1 MEERHEIIHF
11 SEQVPGKIFLHKLG
25 SVPKHWHRSIEVLFV
40 LAGTVSVVI
49 DDRTYLLKSTDI
61 VAINSLSTHELYS
74 DGAELLAFQINLSKS
89 HFFEEYKDCYFD
101 CCSCDDTDNPR
112 FDLLRHL
119 LARLIKENSVGEN
132 KLISHSIIALL
143 LNELVTTFQIPQPEN
158 TDAKKKALQQLTKIT
173 DYIQKHFNEGL
184 SLAELAE
191 EFHFSQSY
199 LSRFF
204 KENIGVTYSSYY
216 NAIRLDHAV
225 NEMLSSDEAIAVIAA
240 NNGFPNAR
248 AMVSLFKKKYGM
260 LPSEYRAGHPSYIPK
275 EVVKNEV
282 NYLAVST
289 SESLSSL
296 AKYLQNPNSPEGADS
311 SASRNRPTE
320 TIQAGS
326 VDTRKA
332 RTKLRHTWRQVCCV
346 GSTRDLLYD
355 EVRQMLKKLQ
365 TDMPFQYVKFHGL
378 LSDDMMLYDELS
390 NGQVSLSFT
399 LLDKVF
405 DFLLSINLK
414 PWMQLAF
421 MPSALASD
429 PEKTSFFTKQN
440 SSPPKNLERWN
451 CMIDSLVRHCIER
464 YSLEEVLSW
473 PFSLWNEPDTTPAMF
488 GFYDKE
494 DFFRLY
500 EATYKTVKS
509 IHPDFFFGSPSLL
522 FLPEDQLN
530 WYHPFFAY
538 CRDHGCLP
546 DFVNLHYYN
555 DDIELVGGLQNCG
568 RLLNKLNPEQ
578 DAFST
583 YLDHIYSHL
592 EEYHLEGKPF
602 YMTEWNLTVSHRNLI
617 NDTCFKGCYLTKN
630 LLENYDRLE
639 SFGYWSLTDLIGEL
653 QLPKHQFHGG
663 LGMFT
668 MNQIPKAHYHIF
680 RMIAELGDVLLSS
693 GKGWFVT
700 KQSKTGNIRMIFY
713 NYSHYDKLISS
724 GETFDMTLTN
734 RYNSFSGLQHRT
746 VSVTLT
752 HLPFDRCRVREIFVN
767 RDCGSSYDAWLRMGG
782 LELSDQRDLDY
793 LCQVSQPGR
802 TLRMEETA
810 SGTFTYLQ
818 ALAPLEV
825 RLVEID
831 GQPS

>member
-1 MEERHEIIHF
+1 MEQRHEIIQF
-11 SEQVPGKIFLHKLG
+11 SKQGLGKIFLHKLG
-25 SVPKHWHRSIEVLFV
+25 SVPKHWHRSIEILFV
-40 LAGTVSVVI
+40 LSGTVDMLV
-49 DDRTYLLKSTDI
+49 DDHSYQLRSTDI
-61 VAINSLSTHELYS
+61 IVINSLSVHDLYS
-74 DGAELLAFQINLSKS
+74 EGAELLAFQINLSKS
-89 HFFEEYKDCYFD
+89 AFYEEYKDCYFD
-101 CCSCDDTDNPR
+101 CCSCSHTDDPR
-112 FDLLRHL
+112 FDYLRHL
-119 LARLIKENSVGEN
+119 LARLIKVSSSEDN
-132 KLISHSIIALL
+132 KLLAHAIVSQLIH
-143 LNELVTTFQIPQPEN
+143 ELVTTFQIPPPDS
-158 TDAKKKALQQLTKIT
+158 TTAKKRALQQMTKIA
-173 DYIQKHFNEGL
+173 DYINQHYREGL
-184 SLAELAE
+184 SLADLAA

-204 KENIGVTYSSYY
+204 KENIGMTYLNYY
-216 NAIRLDHAV
+216 NSIRLNHAV
-225 NEMLSSDEAIAVIAA
+225 NEMLSGDESIADVAA
-240 NNGFPNAR
+240 NNGFPSAR
-248 AMVSLFKKKYGM
+248 AMVALFKKEYGM
-260 LPSEYRAGHPSYIPK
+260 LPSEYRASHLSFVPREII
-275 EVVKNEV
+275 KNEV

-289 SESLSSL
+289 SDSLSAL
-296 AKYLQNPNSPEGADS
+296 AKYLPTPDGTETPDS
-311 SASRNRPTE
+311 SQPPARELQVGTVNTQKPLSR
-320 TIQAGS
+320 
-326 VDTRKA
+326 
-332 RTKLRHTWRQVCCV
+332 LRHTWRRVCCV

-700 KQSKTGNIRMIFY
+700 TQSKTGNIRMIFY

-752 HLPFDRCRVREIFVN
+752 HLPFDRCCVREIFVN

-793 LCQVSQPGR
+793 LYQVSQPGR
-802 TLRMEETA
+802 TLRIEETA